1 MFDIEEE
8 AAAQGIAIVY
18 IPGSPNLPDAFWDA
32 SSRTIAVKEGL
43 PARYTR
49 SLIAH
54 ELGHAHYGH
63 TASTPKS
70 ERQADKYAARLL
82 INEDDYRHAES
93 TYGADT
99 ETLSFILNVSP
110 GLIEAWR
117 EYLARRGNLSSGS

>member
-8 AAAQGIAIVY
+8 AAAQGIAIAY

-54 ELGHAHYGH
+54 ELGHAHHGH
-63 TASTPKS
+63 TKSAPKS
-70 ERQADKYAARLL
+70 ERQANEYAAHIL
-82 INEDDYRHAES
+82 IDEDEYRQAES
-93 TYGADT
+93 AYGTDV
-99 ETLSFILNVSP
+99 ETLAFILNVSP
-110 GLIEAWR
+110 GLIEVWR
-117 EYLARRGNLSSGS
+117 ECLARRGNPSSRS